1 MTETHQSRSLPTSRA
16 HGLRIGAVVA
26 IALAI
31 GFLVWLLVVRDNGS
45 STTAEKRTN
54 AVAVTAQDLR
64 QLVTKVKHPVYWAG
78 PSKTETYELT
88 RTRGG
93 RIYIRYL
100 PKGTELGDPTPK
112 FTTVGTY
119 PSATA
124 YATLERGSRRKDATV
139 YRFASGAIA
148 VTYSKTP
155 TSVFFA
161 FPNSP
166 YSAEVFDPS
175 PARAQQLVKCGQ
187 VKLIR

>member
-1 MTETHQSRSLPTSRA
+1 MTNTLHHSPSWR
-16 HGLRIGAVVA
+16 LRGVGVGAAIAVAVV
-26 IALAI
+26 I
-31 GFLVWLLVVRDNGS
+31 GLVIWFLVRDSDS
-45 STTAEKRTN
+45 STTGKRRTN
-54 AVAVTAQDLR
+54 ASAASVQDLR
-64 QLVTKVKHPVYWAG
+64 LLVRKVKHPVYWAG

-100 PKGTELGDPTPK
+100 PKGTELGDPSPK

-119 PSATA
+119 PAATA

-139 YRFASGAIA
+139 YRFKSGALA
-148 VTYSKTP
+148 VTYSRTP

-166 YSAEVFDPS
+166 YIVEVFDPS
-175 PARAQQLVKCGQ
+175 PARAQELVKSGK